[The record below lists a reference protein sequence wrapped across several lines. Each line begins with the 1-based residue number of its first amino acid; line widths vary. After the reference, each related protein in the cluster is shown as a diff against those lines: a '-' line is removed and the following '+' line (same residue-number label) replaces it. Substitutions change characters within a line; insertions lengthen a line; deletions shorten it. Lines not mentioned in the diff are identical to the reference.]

1 MNHSVESS
9 MEHAQNALELRDVTK
24 RFQKK
29 RGDYTYALKGVSL
42 TLKRGEVVGI
52 LGPNGSGKST
62 LVRVIS
68 TLTVPDTGT
77 VQIFGVDA
85 VAHPKIV
92 QRYINRVSVEASFF
106 KKMSSMENLL
116 FGAKLYGITD
126 KESRPRIMEILR
138 SIGFD
143 VKRVGEPMEHLSRG
157 TQQKIALARALL
169 TSPMLMLLDEPT
181 TGLDPRSKR
190 DVQELIW
197 KIRASHDSTILLCTH
212 DMGEAEELCDR
223 IGILVDGNLIA
234 LDTPLGL
241 KQQYQQGDELPT
253 LEEVFMLATGLSLDD
268 AISEKDGDG
277 DESAPTI
284 ELERIARGLIET
296 MSSLHAPIQTIEL
309 ETRAGRHLGLC
320 AAQLFSDPALLPVGG
335 GLAGLFDHERAD
347 DRVHRGLGRQHR
359 RGNRARHHL
368 PADRHADLELPLH
381 DLRHPVGNGELGALG
396 RDDRIHLHES
406 GQPRVAADRDGD
418 LRGCLRH
425 PAHDHHAGGDLVV
438 LRAVDGQR
446 ELSRRAGAA
455 GDLQHLAGRLR
466 DDGGDHAAHLTGEG
480 PAGDLYLLGGAAA

>member
-1 MNHSVESS
+1 VNHSVERTID
-9 MEHAQNALELRDVTK
+9 HAQNALELSDVTK

-29 RGDYTYALKGVSL
+29 RGEYTYALKGVSL

-68 TLTVPDTGT
+68 TLTVPDSGT
-77 VQIFGVDA
+77 VEIFDVDA
-85 VAHPKIV
+85 VANPKIV

-126 KESRPRIMEILR
+126 KESRPRIVEILR

-143 VKRVGEPMEHLSRG
+143 VKRIGEPMEHLSRG

-241 KQQYQQGDELPT
+241 KQSYQEGDELPT
-253 LEEVFMLATGLSLDD
+253 LEEVFMLATGQSLED
-268 AISEKDGDG
+268 AISEKDGD
-277 DESAPTI
+277 DDSTAPPA
-284 ELERIARGLIET
+284 ELANELIE
-296 MSSLHAPIQTIEL
+296 
-309 ETRAGRHLGLC
+309 
-320 AAQLFSDPALLPVGG
+320 V
-335 GLAGLFDHERAD
+335 
-347 DRVHRGLGRQHR
+347 
-359 RGNRARHHL
+359 
-368 PADRHADLELPLH
+368 
-381 DLRHPVGNGELGALG
+381 
-396 RDDRIHLHES
+396 
-406 GQPRVAADRDGD
+406 
-418 LRGCLRH
+418 
-425 PAHDHHAGGDLVV
+425 
-438 LRAVDGQR
+438 
-446 ELSRRAGAA
+446 
-455 GDLQHLAGRLR
+455 
-466 DDGGDHAAHLTGEG
+466 
-480 PAGDLYLLGGAAA
+480 

>member
-1 MNHSVESS
+1 MNHSVHTS
-9 MEHAQNALELRDVTK
+9 MSNATNALELRDVTK

-29 RGDYTYALKGVSL
+29 RGEYTYALKGISL
-42 TLKRGEVVGI
+42 TLKRGEVVGM

-68 TLTVPDTGT
+68 TLTVPDSGS
-77 VQIFGVDA
+77 VEIFDVDA
-85 VAHPKIV
+85 VAQPKIV

-126 KESRPRIMEILR
+126 RESRPRILEILR

-241 KQQYQQGDELPT
+241 KQRYQEGDELPT

-268 AISEKDGDG
+268 ALSEKDD
-277 DESAPTI
+277 DDSTPAKA
-284 ELERIARGLIET
+284 ERVNELIE
-296 MSSLHAPIQTIEL
+296 
-309 ETRAGRHLGLC
+309 
-320 AAQLFSDPALLPVGG
+320 V
-335 GLAGLFDHERAD
+335 
-347 DRVHRGLGRQHR
+347 
-359 RGNRARHHL
+359 
-368 PADRHADLELPLH
+368 
-381 DLRHPVGNGELGALG
+381 
-396 RDDRIHLHES
+396 
-406 GQPRVAADRDGD
+406 
-418 LRGCLRH
+418 
-425 PAHDHHAGGDLVV
+425 
-438 LRAVDGQR
+438 
-446 ELSRRAGAA
+446 
-455 GDLQHLAGRLR
+455 
-466 DDGGDHAAHLTGEG
+466 
-480 PAGDLYLLGGAAA
+480 